1 MFAGKK
7 SAQIREILISE
18 SAWEE
23 MTCLFAPSLK
33 AAGISVAID
42 HFGAGFAGLL
52 LLSRFQPDRIKISQE
67 LITNVHKSGPR
78 QAIIQA
84 IIKCCTSLEI
94 QVSAMGVATPEEWM
108 WLESAG
114 IEMFQG
120 DLFAKAKLNGIPSI
134 AWPEKK

>member
-1 MFAGKK
+1 
-7 SAQIREILISE
+7 
-18 SAWEE
+18 
-23 MTCLFAPSLK
+23 
-33 AAGISVAID
+33 
-42 HFGAGFAGLL
+42 
-52 LLSRFQPDRIKISQE
+52 QPDRIKISQE

-120 DLFAKAKLNGIPSI
+120 DLFAKTKLNGIPSI